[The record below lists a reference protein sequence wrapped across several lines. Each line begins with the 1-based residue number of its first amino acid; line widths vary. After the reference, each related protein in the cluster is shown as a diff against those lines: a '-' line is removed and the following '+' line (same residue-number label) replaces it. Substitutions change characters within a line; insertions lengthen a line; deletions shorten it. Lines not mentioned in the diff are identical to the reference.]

1 MTSERRLLE
10 RPATSW
16 LDPRPNWRVD
26 IAVAVVVGILQILFT
41 TLAARDQDGRDALDV
56 LAYTLLAAGPA
67 ALVFRRR
74 YPIPVLFVTFAVTL
88 TYWTLDYP
96 RGPVFFS
103 LAIALLTTLLTGF
116 RTLAVAVL
124 VAGWLAFPWLPYLL
138 GDETSLPNWL
148 QLLGLGAW
156 LFVLLA
162 VGELIRIRRERL
174 AEAWHTHEEETRRR
188 ASEERL
194 WIARD
199 LHDVVAHHISLIN
212 VQAGVALHLMDE
224 QPEQARTA
232 LTAIKHASGEALQ
245 ELRSVLDILRQR
257 DEDAPRSPTRGL
269 EGLDTLVSRASAA
282 GIDVR
287 SDVGGEPQ
295 PLPVSIDTTAYRI
308 VQEALT
314 NIARHAGAATAT
326 IRVDYGEH
334 DLVVEIADDGHGV
347 IANGTSG
354 GGNGI
359 PNMRQRAEA
368 VGGHLDAGSRPDG
381 GFRVRA
387 WLPIE
392 RDDESGQ

>member
-1 MTSERRLLE
+1 MSSGPRVLH

-16 LDPRPNWRVD
+16 LDPQPNWRVD
-26 IAVAVVVGILQILFT
+26 IAVAVAIGILQILFT
-41 TLAARDQDGRDALDV
+41 TLAGRDQDSRDALDL
-56 LAYTLLAAGPA
+56 LAYALLAAGPV
-67 ALVFRRR
+67 ALVLRRR
-74 YPIPVLFVTFAVTL
+74 YPIPVLLFTFAVTL
-88 TYWTLDYP
+88 TYWTLNYP
-96 RGPVFFS
+96 RGPVF
-103 LAIALLTTLLTGF
+103 LALGIALLTTLLMGY
-116 RTLAVAVL
+116 RTFSVVVA
-124 VAGWLAFPWLPYLL
+124 VAGWLAFPWLPYLV
-138 GDETSLPNWL
+138 GDEPTRPNWL
-148 QLLGLGAW
+148 HLLGLGAW

-162 VGELIRIRRERL
+162 VGELIRIRRERFV
-174 AEAWHTHEEETRRR
+174 EAWHTQEEETRRR

-269 EGLDTLVSRASAA
+269 DGLDTLVSRAAAA

-287 SDVGGEPQ
+287 ADVGGEPQ

-334 DLVVEIADDGHGV
+334 DLVVEIADDGHGA

-354 GGNGI
+354 SGNGI

-387 WLPIE
+387 WLPIVH
-392 RDDESGQ
+392 DDESSP